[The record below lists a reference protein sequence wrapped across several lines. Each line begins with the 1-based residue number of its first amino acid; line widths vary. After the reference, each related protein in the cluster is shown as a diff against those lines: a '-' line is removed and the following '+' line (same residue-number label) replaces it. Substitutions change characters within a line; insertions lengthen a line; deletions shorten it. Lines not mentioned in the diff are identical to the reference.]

1 MADDGGGDVDGG
13 GPGRWGLSHAQWVIA
28 QTREGVPVLE
38 IHGQGNDAAV
48 QDQVTGV
55 LGRRDAVLCQE
66 LQRAFRW
73 FPMNWQQLAIPR
85 CGGAVV
91 ESFNVDQV
99 RQQVSTGMVTPGL
112 ARVHGRTNLTACQV
126 DCPQ

>member
-1 MADDGGGDVDGG
+1 
-13 GPGRWGLSHAQWVIA
+13 VIG

-38 IHGQGNDAAV
+38 IHGQGDDAAV
-48 QDQVTGV
+48 QNQVTGV

-66 LQRAFRW
+66 LQRMFRW
-73 FPMNWQQLAIPR
+73 FPMDWQQLAIPR

-99 RQQVSTGMVTPGL
+99 RHEVSTGMPPPRTRSSPRLHECDCLPGRL
-112 ARVHGRTNLTACQV
+112 PSITTECV
-126 DCPQ
+126 

>member
-1 MADDGGGDVDGG
+1 
-13 GPGRWGLSHAQWVIA
+13 VIA

-38 IHGQGNDAAV
+38 IHGQGDDAAV

-66 LQRAFRW
+66 LQRTFRW
-73 FPMNWQQLAIPR
+73 FPMNWEQIAIPR

-99 RQQVSTGMVTPGL
+99 RRKVFTVLLSPAAPAQGLLESTATQMRL
-112 ARVHGRTNLTACQV
+112 SARSNTLNNNGCV
-126 DCPQ
+126 